1 MKSSG
6 TKSFQEKVQEREQK
20 RKRSAEYRAD
30 RAIEKSITFFQ
41 EKAIERKLLAMA
53 RQGKSHYSKRLFVK
67 VHAPHIDYLEGYLH
81 EAVRDM
87 AIINYAV
94 KNGLH
99 LLVSYDYQSRHDHG
113 YKATHVTLHVRWDE
127 SVSWDTIVG
136 RRRWY
141 AKTLILGKW

>member
-30 RAIEKSITFFQ
+30 RAIEKAITFFQ

-53 RQGKSHYSKRLFVK
+53 RRGKSHYSKRLFVK
-67 VHAPHIDYLEGYLH
+67 VHAHSTRDLEGLLY
-81 EAVRDM
+81 EAVTDM
-87 AIINYAV
+87 AIFNYAV

-99 LLVSYDYQSRHDHG
+99 LLVSYDFNSEIGR
-113 YKATHVTLHVRWDE
+113 YKVVHPVLHVRWDE

-136 RRRWY
+136 RKRWY
-141 AKTLILGKW
+141 AKALILGKW